1 MTSSLFS
8 PTQSRHLQRLFF
20 ILLLV
25 CWLPASVGAGNF
37 ADDQLKLLGQRLDAE
52 LDAMD
57 PVDKLLLAEEIY
69 FLGHETGR
77 QQDLNQMLE
86 RIFASAQHEELKG
99 ELAYFLTQ
107 QYRQTRQGDKVAALI
122 KSLGYVPEW
131 QLLGPLSPQNEID
144 LPALVGAKE
153 TKGLVRDISWQKAR
167 AWGEDDY
174 WSEGLGHYGYFSANQ
189 AIYPNQLAGMLATT
203 WFYAPK
209 KGDYRLGLGW
219 DKTLRAWVN
228 RTEVFHSEF
237 ENGNASPD
245 QAVVTLQLKKGW
257 HRLSL
262 FLASASEEPNLGFFA
277 RLCDSDGNPL
287 KVEARADHKVP
298 KRKIKQSKIQEVS
311 LVAAAKA
318 KSDYALAGLLLIK
331 EQPRHPEHGLLVE
344 LFANAFQ
351 ENPTRILTEKLLS
364 VTDDPNDRWAY
375 LAKFLTHLDSAP
387 YDARTPMAK
396 AWTLT
401 QMGQIALSQDRFW
414 EARQYSK
421 RALTALPDYWPAA
434 VLDNNALSA
443 LGLDG
448 VALNR
453 TLTLNKQYPDVP
465 WLMMDLADLY
475 TAMFFVNEAEQWI
488 DRVLDLRFGSRKFA
502 NRKIQAYKSRGD
514 LEGLEALYRDILR
527 DSPYSVSAALTYAEF
542 LSGNRRHDEAAQLLE
557 RLLRGMPNNPDLLQG
572 MGEARLRAGEDDALP
587 YLERALALRPQNPAL
602 ENLIRLSQAERQVFY
617 KPYRYE
623 EAPDVPVNEVTD
635 VVMNLDNKVVKVA
648 PNGQSSLYRQM
659 EWEVLTEQGAQSLP
673 GHSFSYSPLRERA
686 ELIKAEVYRG
696 DQTILVTTTG
706 RSRISDPEYRMYYDM
721 VAYQVR
727 FPSLQVGDRVRLEYR
742 IDDINNTNIF
752 GDYFGDLHLFAN
764 SYPTKRI
771 GYTLIMPKDR
781 RIYTHVEKMN
791 PEYTESEDGE
801 NRVYRWV
808 LDQISPFE
816 TESRMP
822 GLQAFVPYVGISTF
836 DDWDAMAKWYA
847 DLIRNQLELDS
858 ETKQIVAE
866 LVKDKT
872 SNLEKVKTI
881 HEYVVTHTRYVAL
894 EFGIHGYKPYQVN
907 QVCSRQ
913 FGDCKD
919 KASLMVAMMLEAGVD
934 AQIVICRTSDKG
946 DIHPNPAMLSYFNHA
961 IAYVPEFNLFLDG
974 TAEFSGIYELPEMDQ
989 GGLALIVDKQGNG
1002 RLTTIPRQ
1010 DDTLTEYDLVLD
1022 VTPEGKAKVEGSLRY
1037 RGSVTPDVRQY
1048 LSIDTKLGQNLQ
1060 TILSGMMPGLEVLQA
1075 DREGT
1080 RLNDPITL
1088 HFKGE
1093 TERLM
1098 APQAGGFKL
1107 PLEILNQRLVQ
1118 RYAANTKRKFPLEF
1132 GVAKTRKVMLK
1143 LNAPKGYN
1151 FGALPESLDVENDD
1165 FSVSILFDRDADAGL
1180 RVNYQVKFKN
1190 HRVSPDN
1197 YAALRELMQQHD
1209 RILDQAIQLVSE

>member
-1 MTSSLFS
+1 MTSSPFFQIQPGFS
-8 PTQSRHLQRLFF
+8 TRLFVF
-20 ILLLV
+20 GWLC
-25 CWLPASVGAGNF
+25 CWLMPPVLAGNF
-37 ADDQLKLLGQRLDAE
+37 ADDQLKRLAQRLETE
-52 LDAMD
+52 LAAMD

-69 FLGHETGR
+69 FLGHETGS
-77 QQDLNQMLE
+77 QDELNGMLA
-86 RIFASAQHEELKG
+86 RIFEAAEHQELKG

-107 QYRQTRQGDKVAALI
+107 QYRQTRQSEKVAELVQ
-122 KSLGYVPEW
+122 SLGYVPEW
-131 QLLGPLSPQNEID
+131 QLLGPLSPSDELD
-144 LPALVGAKE
+144 LVSLIGADE
-153 TKGLVRDISWQKAR
+153 VKGLTRQVSWHPAR
-167 AWGEDDY
+167 AWGKDDY

-189 AIYPNQLAGMLATT
+189 AVFPNQLAGLLATT
-203 WFYAPK
+203 WFYAPAR
-209 KGDYRLGLGW
+209 GDYRIGLGW
-219 DKTLRAWVN
+219 SKDMRVWVN
-228 RTEVFHSEF
+228 RSQVFRAAF

-245 QAVVTLQLKKGW
+245 QEVVNVRLKKGW
-257 HRLSL
+257 HRLTL
-262 FLASASEEPNLGFFA
+262 YLASASEEPNLGFFA
-277 RLCDSDGNPL
+277 RVTDQEGKPL
-287 KVEARADHKVP
+287 QVEARDSKQVPRRKV
-298 KRKIKQSKIQEVS
+298 KLAKQQEIG
-311 LVAAAKA
+311 LVDIAKQ
-318 KSDYALAGLLLIK
+318 KSMYALAGMLLIK

-344 LFANAFQ
+344 MFANAFAEQ
-351 ENPTRILTEKLLS
+351 PTRILTEKLLS
-364 VTDDPNDRWAY
+364 VTDNPNDRWQY
-375 LAKFLTHLDSAP
+375 LATFLDHLEKGSVKAQP
-387 YDARTPMAK
+387 AFAK
-396 AWTLT
+396 AWALT

-421 RALTALPDYWPAA
+421 RALASHPDYWPAA

-453 TLTLNKQYPDVP
+453 TLALNKHYPNVP

-475 TAMFFVNEAEQWI
+475 TGMFFVSEAEQWV
-488 DRVLDLRFGSRKFA
+488 DKVLALRFHHRKFT
-502 NRKIQAYKSRGD
+502 NRKIQAFKSRGD
-514 LEGLEALYRDILR
+514 LEGLEALYRDIRR

-542 LSGNRRHDEAAQLLE
+542 LSGNRRHEEAR
-557 RLLRGMPNNPDLLQG
+557 RLLATLLDDMPNNPDLLQG

-587 YLERALALRPQNPAL
+587 FLERALALRPQNPAL

-617 KPYRYE
+617 KPYRLE
-623 EAPDVPVNEVTD
+623 KAPEVPVLEVSD
-635 VVMNLDNKVVKVA
+635 IVMNLDNKVVKVA

-659 EWEVLTEQGAQSLP
+659 EWEVITEQGAQNLP

-706 RSRISDPEYRMYYDM
+706 RSRISDPEYRMYYDV

-727 FPSLQVGDRVRLEYR
+727 FPTLQVGDRVRLEYR

-752 GDYFGDLHLFAN
+752 GDYFGDLHVFSN

-771 GYTLIMPKDR
+771 AYTLIMPKDR
-781 RIYTHVEKMN
+781 PIYTHVEKMD
-791 PEYTESEDGE
+791 PEYTTREDGE
-801 NRVYRWV
+801 NKVYRWV
-808 LDQISPFE
+808 LDQISPYE

-822 GLQAFVPYVGISTF
+822 GLQAYLPYLGISTF
-836 DDWDAMAKWYA
+836 DNWNTMAKWYA

-866 LVKDKT
+866 ITKDTKT
-872 SNLEKVKTI
+872 NLEKVKAI

-894 EFGIHGYKPYQVN
+894 EFGIHGYKPYEVN

-919 KASLMVAMMLEAGVD
+919 KASLMVAMMLEAGVE
-934 AQIVICRTSDKG
+934 ANIVICRTSDRG
-946 DIHPNPAMLSYFNHA
+946 DIHAYPAMLSYFNHA
-961 IAYVPEFNLFLDG
+961 IAYVPEFDLYLDG

-1010 DDTLTEYDLVLD
+1010 DDTLTEYDLVLN
-1022 VTPEGKAKVEGSLRY
+1022 VTTEGTAQVEGSLHY

-1098 APQAGGFKL
+1098 APQSNGFKL
-1107 PLEILNQRLVQ
+1107 PLEILNGRLVQ
-1118 RYAANTKRKFPLEF
+1118 RYAANTKRKFPLDF
-1132 GVAKTRKVMLK
+1132 GVAKTRKVALL
-1143 LNAPKGYN
+1143 LNAPDGFN
-1151 FGALPESLDVENDD
+1151 FGAIPESLDVENDD
-1165 FSVSILFDRDADAGL
+1165 FAVSILFDRGPDASL
-1180 RVNYQVKFKN
+1180 KVNYQVKFKN

-1209 RILDQAIQLVSE
+1209 RILDQSIQLVSE